1 MIRTTTGC
9 FIKLLEIVKIE
20 IINNSINYANRIVRC
35 YVFINSSGKK
45 NGLVGKL
52 KIRKMA
58 LNGD

>member
-20 IINNSINYANRIVRC
+20 IINNCINYANRIIRC

-45 NGLVGKL
+45 NCLVGNV
-52 KIRKMA
+52 RTKM
-58 LNGD
+58 

>member
-45 NGLVGKL
+45 NCLVGNV
-52 KIRKMA
+52 RTKM
-58 LNGD
+58 

>member
-45 NGLVGKL
+45 NGLVGKV
-52 KIRKMA
+52 RTKM
-58 LNGD
+58 

>member
-35 YVFINSSGKK
+35 YVFINSLWKK
-45 NGLVGKL
+45 NGLVWECKDENVTL
-52 KIRKMA
+52 P
-58 LNGD
+58 